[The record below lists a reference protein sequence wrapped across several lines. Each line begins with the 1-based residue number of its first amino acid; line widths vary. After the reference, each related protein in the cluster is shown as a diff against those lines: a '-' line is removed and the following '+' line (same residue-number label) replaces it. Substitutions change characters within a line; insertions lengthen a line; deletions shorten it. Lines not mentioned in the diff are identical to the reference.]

1 LEEEEEKQY
10 SSSSDS
16 DGDEERDDR
25 ELLQSLKHMIRLGV
39 EQSALKL
46 LDGEPHLQHISQ
58 EIKLKSIQRD

>member
-16 DGDEERDDR
+16 DDEERDDR

-46 LDGEPHLQHISQ
+46 LDGEPHLQHIS
-58 EIKLKSIQRD
+58 

>member
-16 DGDEERDDR
+16 NDEERDDR